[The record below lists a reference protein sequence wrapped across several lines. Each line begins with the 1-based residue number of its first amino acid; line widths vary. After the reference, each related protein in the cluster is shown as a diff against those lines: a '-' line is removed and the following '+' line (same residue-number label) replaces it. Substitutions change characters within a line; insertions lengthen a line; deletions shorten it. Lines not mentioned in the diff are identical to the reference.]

1 MVEHVQRDEWKI
13 ILQAQFH
20 ELTWRQISKLFV
32 ALMFFFLKY
41 INNSLAIVV
50 DSLDN
55 VSDLIF
61 ASSLTLSLTIKV
73 DPEALVP
80 VRIPKNTLLM

>member
-1 MVEHVQRDEWKI
+1 MVVHVQRDKWKI
-13 ILQAQFH
+13 ILQTQFH
-20 ELTWRQISKLFV
+20 ELTWRQISVLLV

-50 DSLDN
+50 DSLDD
-55 VSDLIF
+55 VSYLIF
-61 ASSLTLSLTIKV
+61 DSSLTLSLTIKV
-73 DPEALVP
+73 DPEALVS